1 MRIHQNRG
9 SSWSSVAPGGPAQ
22 AWAPL
27 IGEPRKG
34 APRAQ
39 LESQLLPTAALLVH
53 VHLEPVSNTLAL
65 RQRQSG
71 IRSPSD
77 SEHWG
82 RPASASGWHLPP
94 CTEFLSPALTHL
106 WGPGDSAGHAT
117 EDKMWLSP
125 SEPAGALWVL
135 GHPRTA
141 QHPPPA
147 AGHRLLKGTCWAFV
161 STLRTAAH
169 HWRAD
174 EDLAGTDPSSESL
187 RLRDFAPC
195 RQELP
200 ASALLQ
206 GLVPADTV
214 RYQSNV
220 VDATCPA

>member
-1 MRIHQNRG
+1 MAFGARQTP
-9 SSWSSVAPGGPAQ
+9 S
-22 AWAPL
+22 
-27 IGEPRKG
+27 IG
-34 APRAQ
+34 
-39 LESQLLPTAALLVH
+39 AALRPPRV
-53 VHLEPVSNTLAL
+53 
-65 RQRQSG
+65 G
-71 IRSPSD
+71 IS
-77 SEHWG
+77 
-82 RPASASGWHLPP
+82 L
-94 CTEFLSPALTHL
+94 PALSSSLLLSHTCGAL
-106 WGPGDSAGHAT
+106 GTPQAKLLRTAV
-117 EDKMWLSP
+117 KMWLSP

-135 GHPRTA
+135 GRPRTA

-200 ASALLQ
+200 ASALLR